1 MEREREQQPRER
13 QVSAQL
19 CFCRRSPPSAYHHS
33 LSLRRLTY
41 SYSFPGN
48 SMAPPEKDAWNN
60 VQDTEAKR
68 ALADDKFDDC
78 TACRV
83 TGMLPLNPPPGFRS
97 NAHCLGSAAFIGLG
111 IYSYRTGM
119 SNLRKQEDAIMRG
132 ATKYK
137 MGSRQLG
144 IVTISATLVG
154 MGVWR
159 AFN

>member
-19 CFCRRSPPSAYHHS
+19 CFCRRSPPSEYQPS
-33 LSLRRLTY
+33 LSLRRLTC

-48 SMAPPEKDAWNN
+48 SMAPPEKDSWNN
-60 VQDTEAKR
+60 VQDTDAKR

-83 TGMLPLNPPPGFRS
+83 TGMLPLKTPGFRS

-119 SNLRKQEDAIMRG
+119 NNLRKQEDAIMRG